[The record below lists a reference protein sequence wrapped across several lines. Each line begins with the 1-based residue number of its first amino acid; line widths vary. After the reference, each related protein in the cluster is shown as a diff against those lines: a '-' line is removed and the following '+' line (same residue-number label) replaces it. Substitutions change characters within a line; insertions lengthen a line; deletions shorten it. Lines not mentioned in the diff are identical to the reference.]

1 MREGITRLH
10 GTLLRLKGELAWVM
24 AGQAMAFAG
33 GLAAIKILTNILDV
47 ETYGQFA
54 VGLTFAGLISL
65 FVFGPMGQGVLRFF
79 SICREQGSLQQYF
92 EVLRRLHSRV
102 LKLLCLFFMLAAA
115 VGSLVDESRWT
126 WLVLVSLLFGY
137 LGGVNHLF
145 LSLQNALR
153 QRRIVALHQ
162 GGDIWL
168 RIGLAVFLLFWFGKS
183 ADFAMTGYCLGMLVV
198 VASQCR
204 FAFRHELVEENWQAG
219 DAQADKD
226 NPIYQSMLEYIRPF
240 LVFAVLGVFVLYADR
255 WILLGMYSEREV
267 GIYAALY
274 MIASAPITLLMNLT
288 GQFVLPVV
296 FDQSGSMQL
305 PGQAQRSRRSI
316 MLSVAVI
323 GSLMLLIVLIAF
335 LLGEP
340 IIRLMSNSEFSAY
353 ATSFWVIALG
363 LCLFHLGQ
371 LLVMQGLTQGRP
383 HVYILPKAIQAVS
396 FLLLALW
403 FAHLY
408 GITGVAVALCI
419 SSALYLLAVMFA
431 NRRLAQEEGV
441 KAGWAS

>member
-1 MREGITRLH
+1 MREGISRLH
-10 GTLLRLKGELAWVM
+10 DSLQRLRGELAWVM

-33 GLAAIKILTNILDV
+33 GLAAIKILTNMLDV

-54 VGLTFAGLISL
+54 VGLSFAGLISL
-65 FVFGPMGQGVLRFF
+65 FVFGPLGQGVLRFF

-92 EVLRRLHSRV
+92 EVLRRLHAGV
-102 LKLLCLFFMLAAA
+102 LKLLCGLFLLAAA
-115 VGSLVDESRWT
+115 ISSFVAEGQWT
-126 WLVLVSLLFGY
+126 WLVLASLLFGY
-137 LGGVNHLF
+137 LGGLNHLF

-168 RIGLAVFLLFWFGKS
+168 RTVLAVLLLYWFGER
-183 ADFAMTGYCLGMLVV
+183 ADFAMAGYCLGMLAVI
-198 VASQCR
+198 ASQYR
-204 FAFRHELVEENWQAG
+204 FAFRHEMVSSNWRTG
-219 DAQADKD
+219 DAEARADD
-226 NPIYQSMLEYIRPF
+226 RIYKSMLDYIRPF

-255 WILLGMYSEREV
+255 WILLGMYGEREV

-296 FDQSGSMQL
+296 FDQSGDMQEE
-305 PGQAQRSRRSI
+305 GQMQRSRRSI
-316 MLSVAVI
+316 MLSVVLI
-323 GSLMLLIVLIAF
+323 GSMMLLIVLVAF

-340 IIRLMSNSEFSAY
+340 MIRWMSNAEFSAY

-371 LLVMQGLTQGRP
+371 LLVMQGLTRGRP
-383 HVYILPKAIQAVS
+383 DVYIIPKAVQTVS
-396 FLLLALW
+396 FLLLALC

-408 GITGVAVALCI
+408 GITGVAAALCA
-419 SSALYLLAVMFA
+419 SSALYLLAVVLA
-431 NRRLAQEEGV
+431 NRRLAQGERV